1 MSQRKRKKW
10 LKKIKPEHLHCFEF
24 TKGYLENG
32 TYPVIQHRELWST
45 SRPYWAKPISKVLI
59 KWPKL

>member
-10 LKKIKPEHLHCFEF
+10 LKKIKPEYLYCYGF
-24 TKGYLENG
+24 TRGYLEDG
-32 TYPVIQHRELWST
+32 TYPVIQCRKFWST
-45 SRPYWAKPISKVLI
+45 SRPYWGIPFDEYII

>member
-10 LKKIKPEHLHCFEF
+10 LKKIKPEHLQCFEF
-24 TKGYLENG
+24 TRGYLESG
-32 TYPVIQHRELWST
+32 TYPVIQHRKFWSI
-45 SRPYWAKPISKVLI
+45 SRPCWAEPLDKPLI

>member
-10 LKKIKPEHLHCFEF
+10 LKKIKPEHLQCFEF
-24 TKGYLENG
+24 TRGYLESG
-32 TYPVIQHRELWST
+32 TYPVIQRRVFWST
-45 SRPYWAKPISKVLI
+45 SRPYWAEPLSKLII